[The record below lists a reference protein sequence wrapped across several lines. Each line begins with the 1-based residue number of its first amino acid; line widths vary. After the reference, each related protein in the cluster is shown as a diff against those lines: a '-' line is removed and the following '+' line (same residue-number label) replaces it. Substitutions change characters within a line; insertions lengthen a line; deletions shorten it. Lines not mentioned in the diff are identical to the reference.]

1 MQVDKTLHLNI
12 IFQCFSSF
20 LPLFSLPTRGISSFA
35 SLDFQISIPSILRK
49 HVLIAAMLY
58 YLYLY
63 ISLFN
68 TNRVD
73 AFAAWQPNCTSPTQH
88 VDYVSSPQVRGTM
101 DIIWTCFAVLLLCT
115 WTVQHLMVPV
125 HKERKKESAIHRF
138 REKVSFNYTKLKW
151 MGWCIA
157 APEYILGKA
166 LSECLAAHDSR
177 RQFREWLAANDTQ
190 KNLDSNVHYDAEES
204 REAIWTTAHG
214 FFANMRGFVLR
225 FDVAAVPRSLEP
237 SQPTAL
243 GRSRQIPRLVIRDGD
258 PPYYEQ
264 EYKKT
269 EATELEHCREFCG
282 VPCKNRLDLP
292 NFEDSDIP
300 SNSISSPPYEYRA
313 PTSEI
318 EQADVSIEA
327 VEKPE
332 KAVMDTQKKFAS
344 LRLQTDKIPPPSS
357 STESTAVAPAKSP
370 HFLHHDI
377 TTGLMSSAYGLGPI
391 MPRIMPVQHS
401 RSSNPYQPNAPAP
414 EGETLG
420 PHRTWKG
427 TWALSAVQLLYAC
440 QKGIITGPPKLST
453 ADLEDRSKGDVFIK
467 GAALLQ
473 LTWLVIQMIARASE
487 DLAISLLEVMT
498 LAFAVCA
505 IATYILLWH
514 KPQDVMTPTYV
525 DATDI
530 LTREQVIGL
539 AARCPV
545 STLLVKEFWLHGVA
559 IRAMADNIFPWTRGI
574 PVRFWRQKNTLYLN
588 PIFIGIGFGG
598 VLFGTV
604 HFIAWNFQFPTPVE
618 RILWRVSCCMIIS
631 IPLLGT
637 GLYFITLHN
646 ARKEMESDT
655 KSSVWLRPFTATCVL
670 LYLLARLYLMTEVF
684 RSLAYA
690 PLSTFQEINWPS
702 AIPHVN

>member
-1 MQVDKTLHLNI
+1 MLYAFYLFI
-12 IFQCFSSF
+12 
-20 LPLFSLPTRGISSFA
+20 PLFHIHT
-35 SLDFQISIPSILRK
+35 
-49 HVLIAAMLY
+49 
-58 YLYLY
+58 
-63 ISLFN
+63 
-68 TNRVD
+68 VD
-73 AFAAWQPNCTSPTQH
+73 AFAAWLPNCSSPTQH

-101 DIIWTCFAVLLLCT
+101 DIIWTCFSLLLLCT

-125 HKERKKESAIHRF
+125 HKEHKKETAIGKF
-138 REKVSFNYTKLKW
+138 WGKVSFNYTKLKW

-177 RQFREWLAANDTQ
+177 RQFEEWLAANDTQ
-190 KNLDSNVHYDAEES
+190 RNLESNLACDPEES
-204 REAIWTTAHG
+204 KKAIWTTAHG

-225 FDVAAVPRSLEP
+225 FDVAAVPTSLEP
-237 SQPTAL
+237 SQPTTL
-243 GRSRQIPRLVIRDGD
+243 GRSRQVPRLVIRDGD

-269 EATELEHCREFCG
+269 EATELEHCRKFCG
-282 VPCKNRLDLP
+282 VPCKNRPDLP
-292 NFEDSDIP
+292 SFEDSDITTD
-300 SNSISSPPYEYRA
+300 SVSSPPYEHPEPA
-313 PTSEI
+313 SDI
-318 EQADVSIEA
+318 GQVVAGIEA

-332 KAVMDTQKKFAS
+332 KAVVDTQKKFAS
-344 LRLQTDKIPPPSS
+344 LKLQTDQIPSQSS
-357 STESTAVAPAKSP
+357 STEATAVAPAKSP

-377 TTGLMSSAYGLGPI
+377 TTGLMSSTYGLGPI

-401 RSSNPYQPNAPAP
+401 RSSNPYQPNTLAP

-427 TWALSAVQLLYAC
+427 SWALSAIQLLYAC

-467 GAALLQ
+467 GAAVLQ
-473 LTWLVIQMIARASE
+473 LTWLVIQMIARGSE

-525 DATDI
+525 EATDI

-545 STLLVKEFWLHGVA
+545 STLMVKEFWLHGVA
-559 IRAMADNIFPWTRGI
+559 IRAMADNIFPWSRGI
-574 PVRFWRQKNTLYLN
+574 PVRLWRQKNALYLN

-618 RILWRVSCCMIIS
+618 RILWRVSCCVIIS

-637 GLYFITLHN
+637 GLYLITLHN

-702 AIPHVN
+702 AIPHIN

>member
-1 MQVDKTLHLNI
+1 
-12 IFQCFSSF
+12 
-20 LPLFSLPTRGISSFA
+20 
-35 SLDFQISIPSILRK
+35 
-49 HVLIAAMLY
+49 
-58 YLYLY
+58 
-63 ISLFN
+63 
-68 TNRVD
+68 
-73 AFAAWQPNCTSPTQH
+73 
-88 VDYVSSPQVRGTM
+88 
-101 DIIWTCFAVLLLCT
+101 
-115 WTVQHLMVPV
+115 MVPV
-125 HKERKKESAIHRF
+125 HKEHKNESAIRKF
-138 REKVSFNYTKLKW
+138 WGKVSFNYTKLKW

-177 RQFREWLAANDTQ
+177 RQFKAWLAANDTQ
-190 KNLDSNVHYDAEES
+190 KNLNSNILYDTEES
-204 REAIWTTAHG
+204 QESIWTTAHG

-225 FDVAAVPRSLEP
+225 FDVAAVPTSLEP
-237 SQPTAL
+237 SKPTVL
-243 GRSRQIPRLVIRDGD
+243 GRSRQTPRLVIRDGD

-264 EYKKT
+264 EYRKT
-269 EATELEHCREFCG
+269 EATELEHCRKFCG
-282 VPCKNRLDLP
+282 VPCKNRPDP
-292 NFEDSDIP
+292 PTFEDGDIP
-300 SNSISSPPYEYRA
+300 TNSVSSPPYEH
-313 PTSEI
+313 PETTSDI
-318 EQADVSIEA
+318 GQADARIEA
-327 VEKPE
+327 IEKPE
-332 KAVMDTQKKFAS
+332 KAVIDTQKKFAS
-344 LRLQTDKIPPPSS
+344 LKLRTDQLPPQSS
-357 STESTAVAPAKSP
+357 STETTAVAPAKSP
-370 HFLHHDI
+370 HYLHHDI
-377 TTGLMSSAYGLGPI
+377 TTGLMSSAYGLGPT

-401 RSSNPYQPNAPAP
+401 RSSNPYQPNNLAP
-414 EGETLG
+414 GGGTLG

-427 TWALSAVQLLYAC
+427 TWALSAIQLLYAC
-440 QKGIITGPPKLST
+440 QKGIIKGPPKLST

-467 GAALLQ
+467 GAAVLQ

-574 PVRFWRQKNTLYLN
+574 PVRFSQQQDTLYLN

-618 RILWRVSCCMIIS
+618 RILWRVACCMIIS
-631 IPLLGT
+631 IPVLGT

-690 PLSTFQEINWPS
+690 PSSTFQEINWPS

>member
-1 MQVDKTLHLNI
+1 MLHFFCLFI
-12 IFQCFSSF
+12 
-20 LPLFSLPTRGISSFA
+20 PLFLTH
-35 SLDFQISIPSILRK
+35 K
-49 HVLIAAMLY
+49 
-58 YLYLY
+58 
-63 ISLFN
+63 
-68 TNRVD
+68 VD
-73 AFAAWQPNCTSPTQH
+73 AFAAWQPKCTSPTQH

-101 DIIWTCFAVLLLCT
+101 DIIWTCFAVLSLCT

-125 HKERKKESAIHRF
+125 HKEHKNESAIRKF
-138 REKVSFNYTKLKW
+138 WGKVSFNYTKLKW

-166 LSECLAAHDSR
+166 LSECLAAYDSR
-177 RQFREWLAANDTQ
+177 RQFKVWLAANDTQ
-190 KNLDSNVHYDAEES
+190 RNLNSNIPYDAEES

-225 FDVAAVPRSLEP
+225 FDVAAVPTSLEP
-237 SQPTAL
+237 SEPTAL
-243 GRSRQIPRLVIRDGD
+243 GRSRQTPRLVIRDGD

-264 EYKKT
+264 EYRKT
-269 EATELEHCREFCG
+269 ETTELEHCRKFCG
-282 VPCKNRLDLP
+282 VPCKNRPELP
-292 NFEDSDIP
+292 SFEDSDIP
-300 SNSISSPPYEYRA
+300 TNSVSSPPYEHPE
-313 PTSEI
+313 PTSDI
-318 EQADVSIEA
+318 WQADASIEA

-332 KAVMDTQKKFAS
+332 KAAIDTQKEFAS
-344 LRLQTDKIPPPSS
+344 LKLRTDQLPPQSS
-357 STESTAVAPAKSP
+357 STETTAVAPAKSP
-370 HFLHHDI
+370 HYLHHDI
-377 TTGLMSSAYGLGPI
+377 TTGLMSSVYGLGPT

-401 RSSNPYQPNAPAP
+401 RSSNPYQPNNLAP
-414 EGETLG
+414 GGGTLG

-427 TWALSAVQLLYAC
+427 TWALSAIQLLYAC
-440 QKGIITGPPKLST
+440 QKGIIKGPPKLST

-467 GAALLQ
+467 GAAVLQ

-574 PVRFWRQKNTLYLN
+574 PVRFSQQQDTLYLN

-618 RILWRVSCCMIIS
+618 RILWRVACCMIIS
-631 IPLLGT
+631 IPVLGT

>member
-1 MQVDKTLHLNI
+1 
-12 IFQCFSSF
+12 
-20 LPLFSLPTRGISSFA
+20 
-35 SLDFQISIPSILRK
+35 
-49 HVLIAAMLY
+49 
-58 YLYLY
+58 
-63 ISLFN
+63 
-68 TNRVD
+68 
-73 AFAAWQPNCTSPTQH
+73 
-88 VDYVSSPQVRGTM
+88 M
-101 DIIWTCFAVLLLCT
+101 DIIWTCFAVLALCT

-125 HKERKKESAIHRF
+125 HKEHKKESAIRKF
-138 REKVSFNYTKLKW
+138 WGKVSFNYTKLKW

-177 RQFREWLAANDTQ
+177 RQFKRWLAANDTQ
-190 KNLDSNVHYDAEES
+190 KNLQGNLACDAEEPH
-204 REAIWTTAHG
+204 EAIWTTAHG

-225 FDVAAVPRSLEP
+225 FDVAAVPKSLEP
-237 SQPTAL
+237 SEPTTL
-243 GRSRQIPRLVIRDGD
+243 GRSRQVPRLVIRDGD

-269 EATELEHCREFCG
+269 EATELDHCREFCG
-282 VPCKNRLDLP
+282 VPCKNRPHLP
-292 NFEDSDIP
+292 SFEDRDIP
-300 SNSISSPPYEYRA
+300 TNSVSSPPYEHPEPA
-313 PTSEI
+313 SEI
-318 EQADVSIEA
+318 AQAVASIEA

-332 KAVMDTQKKFAS
+332 KAVVDGQKTLAS
-344 LRLQTDKIPPPSS
+344 LKLRTNQIPPQCS
-357 STESTAVAPAKSP
+357 STEATAVEPAKSP

-377 TTGLMSSAYGLGPI
+377 TTGLMSSAYGLGPA

-401 RSSNPYQPNAPAP
+401 RSSNPYQPNTLTSK
-414 EGETLG
+414 GGTLG
-420 PHRTWKG
+420 PHKTWKG
-427 TWALSAVQLLYAC
+427 TWALSAIQLLYAC

-453 ADLEDRSKGDVFIK
+453 ADLEDRSKGDVFVK
-467 GAALLQ
+467 GAAILQ

-545 STLLVKEFWLHGVA
+545 STLMVKEFWLHGVA

-574 PVRFWRQKNTLYLN
+574 PVRFWRQQNTLYLN

>member
-1 MQVDKTLHLNI
+1 
-12 IFQCFSSF
+12 
-20 LPLFSLPTRGISSFA
+20 
-35 SLDFQISIPSILRK
+35 
-49 HVLIAAMLY
+49 MLY
-58 YLYLY
+58 ALYLF
-63 ISLFN
+63 IPFFHIH
-68 TNRVD
+68 TVD
-73 AFAAWQPNCTSPTQH
+73 AFAAWLPNCSSPTQH

-101 DIIWTCFAVLLLCT
+101 DIIWTCFSVLLLCT

-125 HKERKKESAIHRF
+125 HKEHKKESAF
-138 REKVSFNYTKLKW
+138 GKFWGKVSFNYTKLKW

-166 LSECLAAHDSR
+166 LSECLAAYDSR
-177 RQFREWLAANDTQ
+177 RQFEKWLAANDTQ
-190 KNLDSNVHYDAEES
+190 KNLESNLACDPEEPK
-204 REAIWTTAHG
+204 EAIWTTAHG

-225 FDVAAVPRSLEP
+225 FDVAAVPTSLEP
-237 SQPTAL
+237 SQPTTL
-243 GRSRQIPRLVIRDGD
+243 GRSRQVPRLVIRDGD

-269 EATELEHCREFCG
+269 EATELEHCRKFCG
-282 VPCKNRLDLP
+282 VPCKNRPDLP
-292 NFEDSDIP
+292 SFEDSDITTD
-300 SNSISSPPYEYRA
+300 SVSSPPYEHPERA
-313 PTSEI
+313 SDI
-318 EQADVSIEA
+318 EQVVAGIEA

-332 KAVMDTQKKFAS
+332 KAVADTQKKFAS
-344 LRLQTDKIPPPSS
+344 LKLQTDQLPSKSS
-357 STESTAVAPAKSP
+357 STEATAVAPAKSP

-377 TTGLMSSAYGLGPI
+377 TTGLMSSAYGLGPT

-401 RSSNPYQPNAPAP
+401 RSSNPYKPNTLGP

-427 TWALSAVQLLYAC
+427 SWALSAIQLLYAC

-453 ADLEDRSKGDVFIK
+453 ADLEDRSKGDVFVK
-467 GAALLQ
+467 GAAVLQ

-505 IATYILLWH
+505 ITTYILLWH
-514 KPQDVMTPTYV
+514 KPQDVMTPTYL

-545 STLLVKEFWLHGVA
+545 STLMVKEFWLHGVA
-559 IRAMADNIFPWTRGI
+559 IRAMADNIFPWSRGI
-574 PVRFWRQKNTLYLN
+574 PVRFWRQKNALYLN

-618 RILWRVSCCMIIS
+618 RILWRVSCCVIIS

-637 GLYFITLHN
+637 GLYFLTLHN

-655 KSSVWLRPFTATCVL
+655 KSSVWLRPFTATCIL

>member
-1 MQVDKTLHLNI
+1 
-12 IFQCFSSF
+12 
-20 LPLFSLPTRGISSFA
+20 
-35 SLDFQISIPSILRK
+35 
-49 HVLIAAMLY
+49 
-58 YLYLY
+58 
-63 ISLFN
+63 
-68 TNRVD
+68 
-73 AFAAWQPNCTSPTQH
+73 
-88 VDYVSSPQVRGTM
+88 M
-101 DIIWTCFAVLLLCT
+101 DIIWTCFAVLSLCT

-125 HKERKKESAIHRF
+125 HKEHKNESAIRKF
-138 REKVSFNYTKLKW
+138 RAKVSFNYTKLKW

-177 RQFREWLAANDTQ
+177 RQFKEWLATNDTQ
-190 KNLDSNVHYDAEES
+190 KNLGSNIPYDVEES

-225 FDVAAVPRSLEP
+225 FDVAAVPTSLEP
-237 SQPTAL
+237 SQPTTL
-243 GRSRQIPRLVIRDGD
+243 GRSRQTPRLVIRDGD

-264 EYKKT
+264 EYRKT
-269 EATELEHCREFCG
+269 EATELEHCRKFCG
-282 VPCKNRLDLP
+282 VPCKNRPDLP
-292 NFEDSDIP
+292 SFEDSEDP
-300 SNSISSPPYEYRA
+300 TNSISSPPYEH
-313 PTSEI
+313 PEPISDI
-318 EQADVSIEA
+318 GQADASIEA
-327 VEKPE
+327 IEKPE
-332 KAVMDTQKKFAS
+332 KAVIDTQKKFAS
-344 LRLQTDKIPPPSS
+344 LKLRTDQMPPQSL
-357 STESTAVAPAKSP
+357 STETTAVAPANSP
-370 HFLHHDI
+370 HYLHHDI
-377 TTGLMSSAYGLGPI
+377 TTGLMSSAYGLGPT

-401 RSSNPYQPNAPAP
+401 RSSNPCQPNTLAP

-427 TWALSAVQLLYAC
+427 TWALSAIQLLYAC

-467 GAALLQ
+467 GAAVLQ